1 MKNLIFNYLR
11 VLCACAILAVSSLSA
26 QSGRRMIANVPFD
39 FTVMG
44 HHLRAGSYSL
54 TTNLI
59 QGTVFVRGEENDSA
73 MFALTIATQAPQSQI
88 QPKLVFNRYGDRY
101 FLAQVWPP
109 ETDQG
114 RLLPTSKEERELA
127 RAAGRPEVVALLATV
142 PKPPK
147 TGH

>member
-1 MKNLIFNYLR
+1 MR
-11 VLCACAILAVSSLSA
+11 VH
-26 QSGRRMIANVPFD
+26 
-39 FTVMG
+39 T
-44 HHLRAGSYSL
+44 AG
-54 TTNLI
+54 LI

-114 RLLPTSKEERELA
+114 RLLPTSKEEREFA

-147 TGH
+147 TGR